1 MFEQRWHVLFRRKH
15 NTFCLN
21 KIFAYYSSISGV
33 VVSMVAFQAVDPG
46 LTPGWRKCS
55 FSSQSKS
62 PFSTYGWIL
71 GSRNFYKI
79 SFFTFIVIVKLL
91 HISLIDKNTSR
102 NFHSE
107 LWHEV
112 NIVLSL
118 VNTSTLH
125 SHSLHF
131 KEGKYITLKISQKNT
146 L

>member
-1 MFEQRWHVLFRRKH
+1 MNRGDMFYLEE
-15 NTFCLN
+15 NTTFYLN
-21 KIFAYYSSISGV
+21 KRFAYNSSVSGV
-33 VVSMVAFQAVDPG
+33 AVSMVAFQAVDPG
-46 LTPGWRKCS
+46 STPGWRKCS
-55 FSSQSKS
+55 FSSQSKN

-91 HISLIDKNTSR
+91 RISLIDKNTSR
-102 NFHSE
+102 NFHRE
-107 LWHEV
+107 LWQEV
-112 NIVLSL
+112 NILLSL